1 MNKHKQQ
8 QCIIDHMT
16 KAPKIAIVADFL
28 TVMGGAENVVLALAE
43 AFPGAPIYTA
53 LYNEDKVPAFRE
65 LDVRPSRLQKLPRK
79 LRSYHKLFPTMAV
92 KAMRKL
98 DLSEFDI
105 IIASTYLHGHQITK
119 ARPDQ
124 KLIAYCHTPPRYY
137 WSHYKEYRKNP
148 GYGKMNPI
156 VRALMPIMIPHQRK
170 LDIQAAKKVDLYIAN
185 STETAKRIKQYY
197 GRKSIV
203 VHPGVATTRFA
214 PTRKRGDYYVTMGR
228 QLPYKRYDLAV
239 EACTT
244 LGLKLKVFGNGPMH
258 QQLVK
263 MAGPTVEFYT
273 DRFGD
278 ASDAELEKA
287 LNNAKGFIYAAEE
300 DFGIVTV
307 EALAAGAPVI
317 AYGKAGTLDIVDSD
331 EVGTLFRR
339 QTVEDTIGAIKRAEG
354 MQFFPSKLQRTA
366 KRFDRTLFITKMRKI
381 VSDVSSK

>member
-1 MNKHKQQ
+1 
-8 QCIIDHMT
+8 MT

-43 AFPGAPIYTA
+43 AFPGSPIYTA
-53 LYNEDKVPAFRE
+53 VYNQDKMPAFRE
-65 LDVRPSRLQKLPRK
+65 LDVRPSKLQKLPKK
-79 LRSYHKLFPTMAV
+79 LRNYHKLFPTLAV

-119 ARPDQ
+119 SRPQQ

-137 WSHYKEYRKNP
+137 WSHYAEYRKDP
-148 GYGKMNPI
+148 GYGKLNPLI
-156 VRALMPIMIPHQRK
+156 RTLMPLMVPRQRK
-170 LDIQAAKKVDLYIAN
+170 LDLQAAKKVDLYIAN

-239 EACTT
+239 KACTT

-331 EVGTLFRR
+331 EVGALFRR

-381 VSDVSSK
+381 VAGCAKR